1 MVGVG
6 KKNHRA
12 PLGQFLLEW
21 TTPRVLPFDNS
32 FTQGRKGM
40 NYLPQRI
47 LTLLRRVD
55 LRRNPLRAIHR
66 RIAWRLRWKLV
77 PNKLWLV
84 RAHGS
89 FPLLMT
95 RSGAGALIYYQGA
108 SEPETANFIKCTLKP
123 GMVFVDVG
131 AHIGEYTILAAELV
145 RPAGCV
151 HAFEPNPPVFKVLM
165 QNIQLNNCHNVAAS
179 PHALWHEEGLC
190 EFEATPDPSTSA
202 LRALGAK
209 RDSATFFK
217 VYTQTLDRYFA
228 VPRQA
233 KPGLIKIDVE
243 GAELNVLRGSKGLLQ
258 QPPLQAPVLI
268 FEYGPLNMER
278 FDYSPQ
284 ALITFIRELGY
295 LLYTWQNGALVRVE
309 NGPVLEANSST
320 CNLVAAKMP
329 LSVSFS

>member
-1 MVGVG
+1 MVEVG
-6 KKNHRA
+6 KKEPSRA
-12 PLGQFLLEW
+12 SRAVSLK
-21 TTPRVLPFDNS
+21 VDDS
-32 FTQGRKGM
+32 FTQGRKVM
-40 NYLPQRI
+40 NSLPQRI

-145 RPAGCV
+145 RPAGGGHPRV
-151 HAFEPNPPVFKVLM
+151 PHPPAF
-165 QNIQLNNCHNVAAS
+165 
-179 PHALWHEEGLC
+179 
-190 EFEATPDPSTSA
+190 
-202 LRALGAK
+202 
-209 RDSATFFK
+209 
-217 VYTQTLDRYFA
+217 Y
-228 VPRQA
+228 
-233 KPGLIKIDVE
+233 
-243 GAELNVLRGSKGLLQ
+243 GLLQ

-278 FDYSPQ
+278 FGYSPQ